1 MYESRYAA
9 IWDILVLNLILMRMR
24 SSEDEQGEITKPGCK
39 VRVFVI
45 PTNEELAIAR
55 ETLALVK
62 INFII
67 IRYKRLKILI
77 INRAGK
83 FERT

>member
-1 MYESRYAA
+1 MRPVSNFLIMQLSNSRE
-9 IWDILVLNLILMRMR
+9 INTGLRGK
-24 SSEDEQGEITKPGCK
+24 EQELTKPGSK

-62 INFII
+62 
-67 IRYKRLKILI
+67 
-77 INRAGK
+77 
-83 FERT
+83 